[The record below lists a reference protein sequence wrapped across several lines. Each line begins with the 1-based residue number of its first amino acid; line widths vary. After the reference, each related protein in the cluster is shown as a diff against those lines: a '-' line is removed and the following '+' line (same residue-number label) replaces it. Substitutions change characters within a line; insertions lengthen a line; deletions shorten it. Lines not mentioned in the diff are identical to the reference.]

1 MSNGLDL
8 DDKIVLLTG
17 ASGGI
22 GSVTAKL
29 LLEGGAR
36 LVAHYGQDRA
46 GAEAAC
52 AEGPADRVLLVQ
64 ADLAVAWRQPR
75 ALAPGACLARSRSTS
90 SIANAAVAVNLPF
103 DSG

>member
-1 MSNGLDL
+1 MSNVIDL

-29 LLEGGAR
+29 LLQGGAR

-52 AEGPADRVLLVQ
+52 SGVPADRVLLVQ
-64 ADLAVAWRQPR
+64 ADLVVRGASRELWRH
-75 ALAPGACLARSRSTS
+75 ALAWHGR
-90 SIANAAVAVNLPF
+90 IDVVIVNAAVAVNLPF